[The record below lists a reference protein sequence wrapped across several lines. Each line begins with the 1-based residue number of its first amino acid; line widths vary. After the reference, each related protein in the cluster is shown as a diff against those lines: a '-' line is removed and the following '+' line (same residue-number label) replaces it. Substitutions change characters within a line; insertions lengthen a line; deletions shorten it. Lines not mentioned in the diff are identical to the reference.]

1 MCVELHHVMPPAMAA
16 SFSLIVSQGL
26 YDELLDC
33 CQHGF
38 VSLLLQTCLGVKGWV
53 KNFLHPLDTG
63 WPWPSQSPLPQLL
76 LTASAGGLLH
86 TSCLK
91 LSSLLLG
98 LPLSFFPTQR
108 NRQLVLN
115 YTIENLIVDIP
126 FSLSSSRKAVN
137 LCFLL
142 SRGMLLYK
150 LLVLTSGTQSCL
162 KMLGITLVG

>member
-1 MCVELHHVMPPAMAA
+1 MLLAWTCFPTLADLLGSKGLGQELSTFSRHWLAMALA
-16 SFSLIVSQGL
+16 KS
-26 YDELLDC
+26 
-33 CQHGF
+33 
-38 VSLLLQTCLGVKGWV
+38 
-53 KNFLHPLDTG
+53 
-63 WPWPSQSPLPQLL
+63 LPQLP
-76 LTASAGGLLH
+76 LTSSAGILLH
-86 TSCLK
+86 MSCLK
-91 LSSLLLG
+91 FSSLLLG
-98 LPLSFFPTQR
+98 LPLSFFPAQR